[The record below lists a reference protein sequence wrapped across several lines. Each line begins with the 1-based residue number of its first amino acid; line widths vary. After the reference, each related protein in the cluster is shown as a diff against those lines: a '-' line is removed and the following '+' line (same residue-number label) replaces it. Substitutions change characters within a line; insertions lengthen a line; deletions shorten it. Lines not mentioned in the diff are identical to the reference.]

1 MGNGT
6 GNDILVLLLLCV
18 FGTIALA
25 ALGFWLHRQRKLTSR
40 PAALIW
46 AILTIL
52 PLFGAGFIMMS
63 KHVVDQATGVTQSSV
78 NEGPP
83 TR

>member
-18 FGTIALA
+18 GGSIVLA
-25 ALGFWLHRQRKLTSR
+25 ALGIWLHRQRKLTSR
-40 PAALIW
+40 GAALVW
-46 AILTIL
+46 AIVTVL
-52 PLFGAGFIMMS
+52 PLFGAGFLMMS
-63 KHVVDQATGVTQSSV
+63 KHVVEQATGETQSGV
-78 NEGPP
+78 NEEPA

>member
-18 FGTIALA
+18 GGTIVLA
-25 ALGFWLHRQRKLTSR
+25 ALGMWLHRQRTLTSR

-46 AILTIL
+46 AIITIL
-52 PLFGAGFIMMS
+52 PLFGAGFLMMS
-63 KHVVDQATGVTQSSV
+63 KHVVDQSTGVTQSGV
-78 NEGPP
+78 NKGPP

>member
-18 FGTIALA
+18 AASVALA
-25 ALGFWLHRQRKLTSR
+25 AVGIWLHRRRRLTSR
-40 PAALIW
+40 SATLAW
-46 AILTIL
+46 AIVSIL
-52 PLFGAGFIMMS
+52 PLFGAGFLMMS
-63 KHVVDQATGVTQSSV
+63 KHVVEEATGETRSGV
-78 NEGPP
+78 NEGQP